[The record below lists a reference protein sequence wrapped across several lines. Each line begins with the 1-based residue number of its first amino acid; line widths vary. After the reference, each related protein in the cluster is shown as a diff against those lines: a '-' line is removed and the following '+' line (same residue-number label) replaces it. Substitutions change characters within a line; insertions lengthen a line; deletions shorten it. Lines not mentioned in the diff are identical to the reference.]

1 MIGFFCLRVLLDA
14 ISTLKLEDVREEAEK
29 ADVIGIDEGQFVS
42 FTKLHSS
49 PVNVCIYSQ
58 IFYL

>member
-42 FTKLHSS
+42 FTKLYSS
-49 PVNVCIYSQ
+49 PVNVCFYS
-58 IFYL
+58 